1 MELAEKK
8 AKAKA
13 TSARGRKA
21 PAKKAAAKKAPEV
34 PTFDAREHRSKLLD
48 ATLQSI
54 EYAEFD
60 KRAPLIREARALI
73 SELAGPAV
81 VVESKEEGDNVVNF
95 QDQLARRRSNASGAG
110 RR

>member
-1 MELAEKK
+1 MAEKK
-8 AKAKA
+8 AKSA
-13 TSARGRKA
+13 SARGRKTS
-21 PAKKAAAKKAPEV
+21 AKKPAAKKEPEV
-34 PTFDAREHRSKLLD
+34 PAFDARAQRTKLLA

-81 VVESKEEGDNVVNF
+81 VVESKEGDNVVNF

>member
-8 AKAKA
+8 AKAA
-13 TSARGRKA
+13 GARGRKA
-21 PAKKAAAKKAPEV
+21 SAKKEPEV
-34 PTFDAREHRSKLLD
+34 PAFDARAQRTKLLA

-95 QDQLARRRSNASGAG
+95 QDQLARRRSNTSGTG

>member
-1 MELAEKK
+1 MAEKK
-8 AKAKA
+8 AK
-13 TSARGRKA
+13 TSSARGRKT
-21 PAKKAAAKKAPEV
+21 PVKKAAAKKPAPKPEV
-34 PTFDAREHRSKLLD
+34 PDFDARAQRTKLLD

-54 EYAEFD
+54 EHAEFD

>member
-1 MELAEKK
+1 MAEKK
-8 AKAKA
+8 AK
-13 TSARGRKA
+13 TSSARGRKTS
-21 PAKKAAAKKAPEV
+21 PKKAAAKKEPEAPA
-34 PTFDAREHRSKLLD
+34 FDARAQRTKLLD

-54 EYAEFD
+54 EYAESD

-81 VVESKEEGDNVVNF
+81 VVESKGGDSVVNF

>member
-1 MELAEKK
+1 MAEKK
-8 AKAKA
+8 AKT
-13 TSARGRKA
+13 TSTRGRKA
-21 PAKKAAAKKAPEV
+21 SAKKAAAKKAPE
-34 PTFDAREHRSKLLD
+34 PPAFDAREHRSKLLD

-54 EYAEFD
+54 EHAEFD

-81 VVESKEEGDNVVNF
+81 VVESREGDNVVNF
-95 QDQLARRRSNASGAG
+95 QDQLARRRSKASGAG

>member
-8 AKAKA
+8 AKASSARWRK
-13 TSARGRKA
+13 TSA
-21 PAKKAAAKKAPEV
+21 KKEPEV
-34 PTFDAREHRSKLLD
+34 PAFDARAQRTKLLD

>member
-1 MELAEKK
+1 LELAEKK
-8 AKAKA
+8 AK
-13 TSARGRKA
+13 TSSARGRKT
-21 PAKKAAAKKAPEV
+21 PVKKAAAKKEPVV
-34 PTFDAREHRSKLLD
+34 PAFDARAQRTKLLD

-54 EYAEFD
+54 EHAEFD

-73 SELAGPAV
+73 SELAGPVV

-95 QDQLARRRSNASGAG
+95 QDQLARRRSKASGAG

>member
-1 MELAEKK
+1 MAEKK
-8 AKAKA
+8 AKAS
-13 TSARGRKA
+13 SARGRKTS
-21 PAKKAAAKKAPEV
+21 AKKAAAKKPAPKPEV
-34 PTFDAREHRSKLLD
+34 PDFDARAQRTKLLD

-54 EYAEFD
+54 EHAEFA

-110 RR
+110 RC

>member
-1 MELAEKK
+1 MAEKK
-8 AKAKA
+8 AKAA
-13 TSARGRKA
+13 SARGRKA
-21 PAKKAAAKKAPEV
+21 PAKKKPEAPA
-34 PTFDAREHRSKLLD
+34 FDARAQRTKLLD

-81 VVESKEEGDNVVNF
+81 VVEAEEGDNVVDF
-95 QDQLARRRSNASGAG
+95 QDKLARRRSNASGAG

>member
-8 AKAKA
+8 AKASS
-13 TSARGRKA
+13 TRGRKTS
-21 PAKKAAAKKAPEV
+21 AKKPAAKKEPEV
-34 PTFDAREHRSKLLD
+34 PAFDARAQRTKLLD

-95 QDQLARRRSNASGAG
+95 QDQLARRRSNASGTG

>member
-8 AKAKA
+8 AKAA
-13 TSARGRKA
+13 GARGRKA
-21 PAKKAAAKKAPEV
+21 SAKKAAAKREPEV
-34 PTFDAREHRSKLLD
+34 PAFDARAQRTKLLD

-95 QDQLARRRSNASGAG
+95 QDQLARRRSNTSGAG